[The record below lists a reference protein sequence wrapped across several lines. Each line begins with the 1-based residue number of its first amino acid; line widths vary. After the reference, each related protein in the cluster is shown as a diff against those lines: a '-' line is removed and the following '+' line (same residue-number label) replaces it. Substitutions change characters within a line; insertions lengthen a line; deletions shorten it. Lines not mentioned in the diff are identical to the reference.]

1 MFKRLFIG
9 DHDSIA
15 RGLNNISMIYNNLGE
30 YEEALKYAQD
40 SLDMRMRLFKGDH
53 PHIISVKSNILEI
66 ALRLQDI
73 QSDDDLV

>member
-15 RGLNNISMIYNNLGE
+15 RGLNNISLIHQNLGE
-30 YEEALKYAQD
+30 YEKALKYAQD

-73 QSDDDLV
+73 ESDDDLV